1 MEKQIEM
8 VKCYV
13 NLLVQMIM
21 MSTHFQHK
29 QIKAN
34 WISTDQTPINQTD
47 HVLVNAD
54 NKEVIQDIRSMKGP
68 NMDADHFLQYL
79 IIKQKLL
86 TIYIGKKPYH
96 F

>member
-1 MEKQIEM
+1 MLCEFA
-8 VKCYV
+8 YA
-13 NLLVQMIM
+13 NYMIM
-21 MSTHFQHK
+21 RSTQFQNK

-47 HVLVNAD
+47 HVLVNAN

-68 NMDADHFLQYL
+68 NMDLGHFLQNL

-86 TIYIGKKPYH
+86 TIYIEKN
-96 F
+96 FTIQRI